1 MNFEADL
8 VEIVKSHLADTCI
21 SYDEDG
27 DADYFAARY
36 CEMQIRR
43 IVPAPRTVHFSDEL
57 HDSLGGLAREA
68 DAKHR
73 DKALEAWR
81 SVFCLLHL
89 FEAGRSVLPFL
100 STSICDADPSRSDGL
115 LWDYGMHHF
124 HLSRN
129 FDNQEFVPRSDY
141 LLFAIVAESDVYFV
155 DVMPHQD
162 QEGLQWVRQDLL
174 KIVHVNWPE
183 ITCSHE
189 LRGFTGSKVTDLQKK
204 ELRRKHINSATE
216 LGGKAI
222 APIGWGTMG
231 DGHSTWCRFWGDKL
245 LHELKIHSDYFQG
258 MPTEL
263 RTGLLSHGLN
273 VPGGIEFKLV
283 LLDSLG
289 RTEELVELLGKQNCL
304 SRDLS
309 GMGFAVVETTTSSP
323 VVVSLDYE
331 E

>member
-8 VEIVKSHLADTCI
+8 VEIVKSHFADTSI

-73 DKALEAWR
+73 DKALEAWG
-81 SVFCLLHL
+81 SVFYLCHL
-89 FEAGRSVLPFL
+89 FEAGLSVLPFL
-100 STSICDADPSRSDGL
+100 SKSICDADPSRSDGL

-129 FDNQEFVPRSDY
+129 FDDQEFVPRSGY

-155 DVMPHQD
+155 DVRPHQD
-162 QEGLQWVRQDLL
+162 REGLQWIRQDLL

-183 ITCSHE
+183 ITCSRE
-189 LRGFTGSKVTDLQKK
+189 LRGCTGSKITDLQKK

-222 APIGWGTMG
+222 APIGLGTMG
-231 DGHSTWCRFWGDKL
+231 DGHSAWCRVWGDKL